1 MEVGEGMELGV
12 WGQEEVGLGVQV
24 VMKLGVGVGFG
35 VGGVRVRGGGWV
47 GNRDGVRVW
56 MDLSVEVKLGVG

>member
-1 MEVGEGMELGV
+1 MN
-12 WGQEEVGLGVQV
+12 
-24 VMKLGVGVGFG
+24 GFG
-35 VGGVRVRGGGWV
+35 VGGVRVRGGGWVRVRGKVDCRGGV